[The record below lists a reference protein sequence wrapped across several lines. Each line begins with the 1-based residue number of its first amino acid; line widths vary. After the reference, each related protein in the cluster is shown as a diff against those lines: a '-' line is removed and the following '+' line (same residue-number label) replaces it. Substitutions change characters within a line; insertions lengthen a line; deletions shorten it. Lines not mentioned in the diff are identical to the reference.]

1 MSLII
6 PIITIEI
13 PVTFS
18 VTDIA
23 SFVKVCIIDW
33 MCRHGYNSSYSQ
45 HTKAVF
51 QYKNCMSLHTVVM
64 THGIRLFRELYDY
77 EHC

>member
-6 PIITIEI
+6 PIITTEI

-23 SFVKVCIIDW
+23 SFVKV
-33 MCRHGYNSSYSQ
+33 YASSAGCVG
-45 HTKAVF
+45 TA
-51 QYKNCMSLHTVVM
+51 TIVV
-64 THGIRLFRELYDY
+64 TLSVLKLYFSTRIAC
-77 EHC
+77 HCTLW